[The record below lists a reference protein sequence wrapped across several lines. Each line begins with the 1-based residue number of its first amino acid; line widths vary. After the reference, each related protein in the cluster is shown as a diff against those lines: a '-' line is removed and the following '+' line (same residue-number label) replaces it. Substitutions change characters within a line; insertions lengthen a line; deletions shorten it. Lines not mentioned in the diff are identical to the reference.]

1 MPYLHEDGPLFRLL
15 VLNCAEKM
23 GMPPAFVVKDYYITM
38 LLKEIAVLN
47 PSACFKGGTSLSKS
61 HRIIN
66 RFSEDVDL
74 GMEQEHP
81 TEGQRK
87 KMKSS
92 VCAAVEAL
100 GLEISNLGETRSK
113 RSFNRFL
120 VPLPKL
126 EQDDPDNTLIVET
139 ALQTPI
145 QPAVE
150 REISCF
156 IGDFLEDRGNSEYVS
171 EYDMCPFH
179 MRVSSVERTFVDKVY
194 AICDYYLESET
205 MDRQS
210 RHIYDLYMMLGSVA
224 LDESLLR
231 LFETVRHQ
239 RKGQFMCSSAEDN
252 VNLPAV
258 VESISTSEAYRA
270 DYEDVTLPL
279 LFESVP
285 YDEASSCLKVIS
297 AFLRQGYTQA
307 IGSQA

>member
-1 MPYLHEDGPLFRLL
+1 MPYLHENNPLFRLF
-15 VLNCAEKM
+15 VLNCATKM
-23 GMPPAFVVKDYYITM
+23 GMSPAFVVKDYYITM
-38 LLKEIAVLN
+38 LLREIAAQN
-47 PSACFKGGTSLSKS
+47 PSVCFKGGTSLSKS

-66 RFSEDVDL
+66 RFSEDIDL

-87 KMKSS
+87 AMKSS

-100 GLEISNLGETRSK
+100 GLEVSNLGETRSK
-113 RSFNRFL
+113 RLFNRFL

-126 EQDDPDNTLIVET
+126 DQGDPDNTLIVET

-145 QPAVE
+145 QPTVNK
-150 REISCF
+150 EITSF
-156 IGDFLEDRGNSEYVS
+156 VSEFLEDSGHREYIL
-171 EYDMCPFH
+171 EYDMSPFT
-179 MRVSSVERTFVDKVY
+179 MQVSSVERTFVDKVY
-194 AICDYYLESET
+194 AICDYYLEGET
-205 MDRQS
+205 TDRQS
-210 RHIYDLYMMLGSVA
+210 RHIYDLYMMLGSVT
-224 LDESLLR
+224 LDESLLE
-231 LFETVRHQ
+231 LFETVRLQ
-239 RKGQFMCSSAEDN
+239 RRGQFMCASAGDD

-258 VESISTSEAYRA
+258 IESISTGEVYRA

-285 YDEASSCLKVIS
+285 YHEASSCLMVIA